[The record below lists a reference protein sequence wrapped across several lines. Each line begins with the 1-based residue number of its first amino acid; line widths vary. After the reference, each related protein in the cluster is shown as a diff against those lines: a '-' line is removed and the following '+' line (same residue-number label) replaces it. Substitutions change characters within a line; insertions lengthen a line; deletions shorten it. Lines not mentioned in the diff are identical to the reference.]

1 LFFINTILRVGNLMN
16 RRELG
21 KFGEDK
27 AVEYLKKQGYQIIE
41 RNFRYARAEIDII
54 ASRDDFLAFVEVK
67 LRRNLKYGLPQS
79 AVDYR
84 KQEKIKRAA
93 QFYLM
98 KNKNDKKIRFDVIS
112 IQINDSS
119 GRLKHFENA
128 F

>member
-1 LFFINTILRVGNLMN
+1 MN